1 MSTAATTPWALP
13 SRMSST
19 VLLTGATGFLG
30 MEVLA
35 RLLEREDVEVLAL
48 VRGDDDEAAQAR
60 LDGVLR
66 TLYEEPSRERSER
79 VRALRGDATAEGL
92 GLSDADRQEVV
103 GRVDG
108 VLHCAAS
115 IAFDLP
121 LAEAQEIN
129 TQGTRRVVDLAREVT
144 SLRRFVHVS
153 TAYVCGDYEGCF
165 RESDLDVGQGFRN
178 TYEQSKYETEML
190 LAEQAGDLPLAIARP
205 SIVVGE
211 AATGWTPTFNVI
223 YWPLQAFSRGM
234 FDRVPATPDGRV
246 DIVPVDYV
254 ADALVHLLDH
264 EEICETVHLVAGDD
278 AVTNTELIELASK
291 LLDRP
296 QPEMVDPSETLELE
310 EASIYL
316 PYFNVQAEFD
326 DSRAQEIFRPH
337 GLGPTPLAD
346 YFGPLLDYAV
356 DTGWGKNP
364 ITRESANA
372 ALEREGA

>member
-1 MSTAATTPWALP
+1 MS
-13 SRMSST
+13 RT

-35 RLLEREDVEVLAL
+35 RLVEREDVEVLAL
-48 VRGDDDEAAQAR
+48 VRGGDDDEAQAR
-60 LDGVLR
+60 LDDVLHK
-66 TLYEEPSRERSER
+66 LYDAPTPEMSQR

-103 GRVDG
+103 RRVDG

-121 LAEAQEIN
+121 LAEAREIN
-129 TQGTRRVVDLAREVT
+129 TQGTRRVFDLAREIS

-153 TAYVCGDYEGCF
+153 TAYVSGDHAGCF

-211 AATGWTPTFNVI
+211 TGTGWTPTFNVI
-223 YWPLQAFSRGM
+223 YWPLQAFARGM
-234 FDRVPATPDGRV
+234 FDRVPATPEGRV

-264 EEICETVHLVAGDD
+264 EEICETVHLVAGDE
-278 AVTNTELIELASK
+278 AVSNTELIALASK

-296 QPEMVDPSETLELE
+296 QPDLVDPSETLELE

-316 PYFNVQAEFD
+316 PYFNVRAEFD
-326 DSRAQEIFRPH
+326 DSRAQEVFGPH

-356 DTGWGKNP
+356 DTRWGRSP
-364 ITRESANA
+364 ITRESALA
-372 ALEREGA
+372 ALA

>member
-1 MSTAATTPWALP
+1 MSP
-13 SRMSST
+13 T

-48 VRGDDDEAAQAR
+48 VRGSDDDEAQAR
-60 LDGVLR
+60 LDGVLS
-66 TLYEEPSRERSER
+66 TLYESPSPEMSK
-79 VRALRGDATAEGL
+79 RARAVRGDATSEGL

-103 GRVDG
+103 SRVDG

-115 IAFDLP
+115 ISFDLP
-121 LAEAQEIN
+121 LAEAREIN
-129 TQGTRRVVDLAREVT
+129 TEGTRRVLEVAHEIS

-153 TAYVCGDYEGCF
+153 TAYVSGDYEGCF

-178 TYEQSKYETEML
+178 TYEQSKYETEVM

-223 YWPLQAFSRGM
+223 YWPLQAFSRGL
-234 FDRVPATPDGRV
+234 FDRVPATADGRV

-264 EEICETVHLVAGDD
+264 EEICETVHLVAGDE
-278 AVTNTELIELASK
+278 AVTNTKLIELASE
-291 LLDRP
+291 LLGRP
-296 QPEMVDPSETLELE
+296 QPELMDPSESLDLE

-316 PYFNVQAEFD
+316 PYFNVRAEFD
-326 DSRAQEIFRPH
+326 DSRAREIFRPH
-337 GLGPTPLAD
+337 GFGPTPLAD
-346 YFGPLLDYAV
+346 YFGPLIEYAV
-356 DTGWGKNP
+356 NTRWGRRP
-364 ITRESANA
+364 VTREAAAA
-372 ALEREGA
+372 ALERPVA